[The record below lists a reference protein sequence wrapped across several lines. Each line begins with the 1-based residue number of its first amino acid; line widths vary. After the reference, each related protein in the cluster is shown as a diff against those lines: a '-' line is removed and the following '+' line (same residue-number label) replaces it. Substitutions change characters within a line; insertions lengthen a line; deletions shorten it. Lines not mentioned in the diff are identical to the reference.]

1 MKRWSLVVGLVL
13 IVSLLVASQAMAAPS
28 VSVKAGTLVG
38 LVGLEVGFPVS
49 DHFSIIGQ
57 GGWTPY
63 GYYGSASIGVRW
75 YMTTTGWRPF
85 LAAYGGVY
93 IDYPYVEPFVAA
105 TAGLEYL
112 SKTGFRFAAE
122 IGPGYTPYHG
132 FYPACGV
139 SIGYQF

>member
-13 IVSLLVASQAMAAPS
+13 IVSLLVASQAFAAPS
-28 VSVKAGTLVG
+28 VSVKAGSLVG

-49 DHFSIIGQ
+49 DHFSVIGQ

-63 GYYGSASIGVRW
+63 GYGAASIGVRW
-75 YMTTTGWRPF
+75 YMTATGWRPF
-85 LAAYGGVY
+85 LAAYGG
-93 IDYPYVEPFVAA
+93 ILFDYADMTPFFAA

-112 SKTGFRFAAE
+112 AKSGFRFAAE
-122 IGPGYTPYHG
+122 IGPGYGPEIG
-132 FYPACGV
+132 WFPAWGV